1 MTAQERADKA
11 AMLKSSGMCNCCQ
24 AVASVFADTVDL
36 PPETL
41 SQITAGFAVGM
52 GTMEATCGAL
62 IGASIIAGLRSKGNG
77 TVRLSKQILSSFKN
91 KCGATICNELK
102 GVKTGKVLCEC
113 SECVRNA
120 VLAAEEVLN

>member
-1 MTAQERADKA
+1 
-11 AMLKSSGMCNCCQ
+11 
-24 AVASVFADTVDL
+24 
-36 PPETL
+36 
-41 SQITAGFAVGM
+41 M

-62 IGASIIAGLRSKGNG
+62 IGASIIAGLRSNGNG
-77 TVRLSKQILSSFKN
+77 TVRLSKQILNSFKN